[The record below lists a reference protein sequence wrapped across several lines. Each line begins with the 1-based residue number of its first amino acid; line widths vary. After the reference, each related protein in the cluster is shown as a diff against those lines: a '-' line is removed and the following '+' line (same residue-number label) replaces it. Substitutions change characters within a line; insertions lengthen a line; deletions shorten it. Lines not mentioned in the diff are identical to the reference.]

1 MKVRIFQKGF
11 NYSQD
16 GPGNRLVYH
25 LQGCN
30 MRCIWCSNPE
40 GLSKEGTL
48 IVNNDWLI
56 DSFCPHGAI
65 GGKNVNRSKCQVC
78 KSKECIVTHKNK
90 GIRLS
95 SEDYEIDEIVVE
107 AIRSAPLYFDG
118 GGVTLT
124 GGEATLQFEAVTVLL
139 EKLKNE
145 GINTAIET
153 NGTHPKLENLFS
165 LIDVLIM
172 DLKHYD
178 NEVHIAVTGVSNFVI
193 KENVAKAFAQHKNV
207 LVRIPVIKGVNDSE
221 KEINGYVEFF
231 KKYPTGNASFE
242 FLAYHEYG
250 KAKWQQCRMQYS
262 MTDSY
267 VEQSMLSL
275 YKARFSEN
283 NLHVVHT

>member
-1 MKVRIFQKGF
+1 MKVKIFQKGF

-30 MRCIWCSNPE
+30 MRCMWCSNPE

-48 IVNNDWLI
+48 VVNSEWLL
-56 DSFCPHGAI
+56 DSFCPHNAI
-65 GGKNVNRSKCQVC
+65 QGKNINRSICETC
-78 KSKECIVTHKNK
+78 KSKECITIYKNK

-95 SEDYEIDEIVVE
+95 CEDYEVDEIVEE
-107 AIRSAPLYFDG
+107 AIRSAMLFYDG

-124 GGEATLQFEAVTVLL
+124 GGEATLQFDAVTELL
-139 EKLKNE
+139 ERLKNE
-145 GINTAIET
+145 RINTAIET
-153 NGTHPKLENLFS
+153 NGTHPKLESLFP

-178 NEVHIAVTGVSNFVI
+178 NEAHKAVTGVSNSVI
-193 KENVAKAFAQHKNV
+193 KENFIKAFANHKNL

-221 KEINGYVEFF
+221 KDIKGFVEFF
-231 KKYPTGNASFE
+231 RQYPTENANFE

-250 KAKWQQCRMQYS
+250 KAKWLQCGMPYK
-262 MTDSY
+262 MTDGFAEPS
-267 VEQSMLSL
+267 VLSL
-275 YKARFSEN
+275 YKAIFSEN
-283 NLHVVHT
+283 NLSVVHT